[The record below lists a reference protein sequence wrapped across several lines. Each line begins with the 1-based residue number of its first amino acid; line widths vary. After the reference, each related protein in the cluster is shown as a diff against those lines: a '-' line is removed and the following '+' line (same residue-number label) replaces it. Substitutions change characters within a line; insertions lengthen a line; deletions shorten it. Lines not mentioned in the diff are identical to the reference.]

1 MFRLHLIPYGTKF
14 DIIGKSKYMFT
25 IAIIAIVT
33 CFAFIIFKGMNY
45 GIDFKG
51 GYIFE
56 VKMPSEPD
64 IQSLRDK
71 LGSLNLGE
79 VAIQQFGAKEDLMI
93 KLEKPEEGKNQ
104 ALAIKKVK
112 DTLGK
117 GVVYKKV
124 ETVGPKV
131 GSELVS
137 NAIKAV
143 TFALIAMLIYIAI
156 RFEWQF
162 GVCAV
167 VALFHDCAIIFGM
180 FSIFPLEFSETSIT
194 AVLLTASYSI
204 NDTVVIFDRVREN
217 LKRFR
222 KMDLKDLI
230 NLSLNE
236 TLSRT
241 TLTATTTIL
250 AVLSLYLF
258 GGKIIAALALPI
270 MVGIMVGTFSSI
282 FIASPLLMYLNIK
295 RDNEKELKDKSPAN
309 IG

>member
-14 DIIGKSKYMFT
+14 DFIGKSKYMFT
-25 IAIIAIVT
+25 LALAAIIT
-33 CFAFIIFKGMNY
+33 CFSFILFKGMNY

-64 IQSLRDK
+64 IQALRDK

-104 ALAIKKVK
+104 AAAIQKVK
-112 DTLGK
+112 DTLGE
-117 GVVYKKV
+117 GVTYKKV

-143 TFALIAMLIYIAI
+143 AFALIAMLLYIAV

-204 NDTVVIFDRVREN
+204 NDTVVIFDRIREN

-222 KMDLKDLI
+222 KMDLKELI

-250 AVLSLYLF
+250 AVLSLYIF

-270 MVGIMVGTFSSI
+270 MIGIMVGTFSSI

-295 RDNEKELKDKSPAN
+295 REEDKESDNKTPAN

>member
-14 DIIGKSKYMFT
+14 DIIGKSKFMFP
-25 IAIIAIVT
+25 IAIVAIVT
-33 CFAFIIFKGMNY
+33 CFSFIIFKGMNY

-64 IQSLRDK
+64 IQSLRQK
-71 LGSLNLGE
+71 LGSLGLGE
-79 VAIQQFGAKEDLMI
+79 VAIQQFGSKENLMI

-104 ALAIKKVK
+104 ALAIQKVK
-112 DTLGK
+112 DTLGE
-117 GVVYKKV
+117 GVTYKKV

-204 NDTVVIFDRVREN
+204 NDTVVIFDRIREN

-222 KMDLKDLI
+222 KMDLKELI

-295 RDNEKELKDKSPAN
+295 REEETKDKMPAN
-309 IG
+309 VG

>member
-14 DIIGKSKYMFT
+14 DIIGKSKYMFS
-25 IAIIAIVT
+25 IAIAAIVT
-33 CFAFIIFKGMNY
+33 CFGFIIFKGMNY

-104 ALAIKKVK
+104 ALAIQKVK
-112 DTLGK
+112 DTLGD

-143 TFALIAMLIYIAI
+143 TFALIAMLLYIAV

-204 NDTVVIFDRVREN
+204 NDTVVIFDRIREN

-295 RDNEKELKDKSPAN
+295 RDDDKESKDKSPAN

>member
-14 DIIGKSKYMFT
+14 DIVGKSKYFFILGML
-25 IAIIAIVT
+25 AVVT
-33 CFAFIIFKGMNY
+33 SLSFIFFKGMNY
-45 GIDFKG
+45 GIDFRG

-56 VKMPSEPD
+56 VTMPEKPD
-64 IQSLRDK
+64 VQSLREK
-71 LGSLNLGE
+71 LGNLGLGE
-79 VAIQQFGAKEDLMI
+79 VAIQQFGSEKDLMI
-93 KLEKPEEGKNQ
+93 KLEKSEEGKGQ
-104 ALAIKKVK
+104 AVAIQKVK
-112 DTLGK
+112 DTLGN
-117 GVVYKKV
+117 GVIYKKV

-143 TFALIAMLIYIAI
+143 SFALIAMLIYIAL

-167 VALFHDCAIIFGM
+167 VALFHDCAIIFGL
-180 FSIFPLEFSETSIT
+180 FSVFPMEFSETSIT

-204 NDTVVIFDRVREN
+204 NDTVVIFDRIREN
-217 LKRFR
+217 LKRHK
-222 KMDLKDLI
+222 KMAMNELI

-250 AVLSLYLF
+250 AVLALYLF
-258 GGKIIAALALPI
+258 GGKIISALALPI
-270 MVGIMVGTFSSI
+270 MVGIVVGTFSSI
-282 FIASPLLMYLNIK
+282 FVASPLLMYLNIN
-295 RDNEKELKDKSPAN
+295 RETEKAPEPAN

>member
-1 MFRLHLIPYGTKF
+1 MFRLHLVPYGTKIDF
-14 DIIGKSKYMFT
+14 VGKSKYFFT
-25 IAIIAIVT
+25 LGILAVIT
-33 CFAFIIFKGMNY
+33 SFAFIFFKGMNY

-56 VKMPSEPD
+56 VTMPEVPD
-64 IQSLRDK
+64 VQSLREK
-71 LGSLNLGE
+71 LGSVGLGE
-79 VAIQQFGAKEDLMI
+79 VAIQQFGAEKDLMI
-93 KLEKPEEGKNQ
+93 KLERSEEGKGQ
-104 ALAIKKVK
+104 AVAIQKVK
-112 DTLGK
+112 DTLGS

-143 TFALIAMLIYIAI
+143 TFALIAMLLYIAL

-167 VALFHDCAIIFGM
+167 AALFHDCAIIFGL

-204 NDTVVIFDRVREN
+204 NDTVVIFDRIREN
-217 LKRFR
+217 LKRH
-222 KMDLKDLI
+222 KKLGLNELI

-250 AVLSLYLF
+250 AVLALYLF

-270 MVGIMVGTFSSI
+270 MVGIMIGTFSSI
-282 FIASPLLMYLNIK
+282 FVASPLLMYLNIK
-295 RDNEKELKDKSPAN
+295 RDTEVKPVPAN

>member
-14 DIIGKSKYMFT
+14 DIIGKSKIMFT
-25 IAIIAIVT
+25 IAIAAIVT
-33 CFAFIIFKGMNY
+33 CFSFIIFKGMNY

-64 IQSLRDK
+64 IQSLRQK

-79 VAIQQFGAKEDLMI
+79 VAIQQFGSQEDLMI

-104 ALAIKKVK
+104 ALAIQKVK
-112 DTLGK
+112 DTLGS

-162 GVCAV
+162 GVCAI
-167 VALFHDCAIIFGM
+167 VALFHDCAIIFGI

-194 AVLLTASYSI
+194 SVLLTASYSI
-204 NDTVVIFDRVREN
+204 NDTVVIFDRIREN

-222 KMDLKDLI
+222 KMDLKELI

-295 RDNEKELKDKSPAN
+295 RDEETKDKIPAN